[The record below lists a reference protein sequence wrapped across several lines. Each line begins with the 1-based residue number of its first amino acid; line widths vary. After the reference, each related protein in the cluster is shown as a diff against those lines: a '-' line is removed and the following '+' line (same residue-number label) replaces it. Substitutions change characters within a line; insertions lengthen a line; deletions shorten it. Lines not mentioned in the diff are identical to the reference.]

1 MKTISWQFVVV
12 SAVIG
17 ALLCGCESLPDGEA
31 PEGAITHNAAAANCS
46 VVEDAA
52 TSLSVFYLQDW
63 ELPRNLSLRQFEH
76 SDAVLKLFTL
86 VAPVADLSLDPDA
99 ETVLAQTETG
109 FCLYR
114 RSQPEPVL
122 WRYPR

>member
-1 MKTISWQFVVV
+1 MKKIGLLFGAV
-12 SAVIG
+12 SIAVG
-17 ALLCGCESLPDGEA
+17 GLLCGCQSLPDGEA
-31 PEGAITHNAAAANCS
+31 PEGAITHNAPAADRS

-63 ELPRNLSLRQFEH
+63 ELPRRLTLRQFEH
-76 SDAVLKLFTL
+76 PDPVLKLFAL
-86 VAPVADLSLDPDA
+86 VAPVAGLALDPDA